1 MNIYK
6 FGNKSPKFLTKNYFI
21 APNASIIGDVEIGD
35 EVSVWFG
42 AVIRGDITPIK
53 IGARTNIQDN
63 AVLHDDYDIPLT
75 IGENVTVGHGAI
87 LHSST
92 IAANCLI
99 GMGAIILNNAQIGEN
114 CIIGAGALVAQNKI
128 IPPNSLVVGSPAR
141 VIRQVT
147 AEEIELIQ
155 SSSTHYVEQ
164 FKKYLY
170 SMGQAQ
176 S

>member
-6 FGNKSPKFLTKNYFI
+6 FGDKSPKFLSENYFI
-21 APNASIIGDVEIGD
+21 APNASVIGDVEIGD

-63 AVLHDDYDIPLT
+63 CVLHEDYDIPLT
-75 IGENVTVGHGAI
+75 VGDNVTVGHGVI
-87 LHSST
+87 LHGCT

-99 GMGAIILNNAQIGEN
+99 GMGAIILNNAKIGEN
-114 CIIGAGALVAQNKI
+114 CIVGAGALITQNKI

-141 VIRQVT
+141 VIREVT
-147 AEEIELIQ
+147 AEEIELIKF
-155 SSSTHYVEQ
+155 SAKHYVEQ
-164 FKKYLY
+164 MKKY
-170 SMGQAQ
+170 Q
-176 S
+176 